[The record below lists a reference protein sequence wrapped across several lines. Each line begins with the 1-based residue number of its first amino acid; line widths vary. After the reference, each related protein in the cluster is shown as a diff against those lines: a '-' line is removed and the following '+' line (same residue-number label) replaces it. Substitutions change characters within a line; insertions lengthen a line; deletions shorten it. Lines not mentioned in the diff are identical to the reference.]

1 MPPLPSEL
9 RSALERAI
17 INARD
22 ASEQAARVVLATLAF
37 DKEHAFASLSSEQR
51 KLRNTLR
58 AKARQL
64 GNGNRQDGTPMLI
77 EEIAYSQWH
86 RMLFARFLAENNLL
100 MHPTGVAVTLAEC
113 EELASAEGEPDAWQ
127 VAARYASAMLP
138 GIFRSDDPCAQ
149 VRFALEGRQALENIL
164 ASLPPTLFIAD
175 DALGWVYQFW
185 QSKKKKEVNASER
198 KIGGA
203 DISPVT
209 QLFTED
215 YMVRFLLDNTLGAW
229 WAARHP
235 NSPLVRE
242 FCYLRFL
249 DDGTPAAGA
258 FPGFPERAALIRFM
272 DPCCGSGHFDV
283 AAFEMIRKMRM
294 EEEGL
299 SAADAG
305 DAVLRDNIFGLEL
318 DPRCTQ
324 IAAFAL
330 ALAAWKS
337 GGYRKIPIPQIECT
351 GIAVQ
356 GQLSE
361 WTKLAGK
368 DVNLRATLE
377 RLYELF
383 KNAPDLGS
391 LINPAELA
399 ARDRMFTVD
408 YAQVAPVLEKAL
420 AKERENEDPVAAVF
434 GATAEEVASAAQ
446 LLAGKYTL
454 VATNV
459 PYLAR
464 GKQNEVLADFC
475 QGQYSFAKQDLATVF
490 LERCRD
496 FTMSNGT
503 CALVTPQNWLFL
515 GAYKQLRQQLLK
527 TQTWNLIARL
537 GVGAFETIGGEV
549 VNIALIVS
557 TNQHSDAPSSFIG
570 IDVTQTPN
578 PSEKAQSLK
587 ISEFYTVEQTS
598 QLKNPD
604 AVITFDISSIGTLLK
619 DFARVL
625 QGIGTADG
633 NRFIIKFWELPQ
645 TSGLWE
651 LYQMAPDANDAISG
665 CDSLLR
671 WENGNGT
678 LANSP
683 QARICGQPGWG
694 KDGVAVGVTKSLY
707 RARYFGNKFDCTL
720 AVIIPKKSWYLDA
733 IQKYVFSNEFIEQV
747 RRVDQA
753 LSVTESSFGK
763 VPFDFERWQIT
774 ESGFGISSNPQCYDP
789 TQWLFAGDVVTSDN
803 VLQVA
808 VARLLGY
815 QWHQQKADNLV
826 ELADKDGI
834 VCLPPVAGEQ
844 PAAERLRAFLAAAY
858 EGEISPDEIARL
870 LANAGFAG
878 KGLDEWLRDG
888 FFAQHCQLFHNRPF
902 IWHIWD
908 GRKDGFSALVN
919 YHKLDATRLD
929 NLIYHYLGAWITAQR
944 ADQKAGV
951 AGAEGRLVAA
961 LELQKKLQ
969 QIREGEPPYDI
980 FVRWKSL
987 AEQPLGWEP
996 DLNDGVRM
1004 NIRPFVTAGVL
1015 RSKFTINWN
1024 KDRGKNPDG
1033 SERLND
1039 LHFTRAEKMK
1049 GRKK

>member
-1 MPPLPSEL
+1 LPPLPTEL

-22 ASEQAARVVLATLAF
+22 ASEDAARVVLATLAF
-37 DKEHAFASLSSEQR
+37 DKEHAFTSLSPEQR
-51 KLRNTLR
+51 QLRNALR

-64 GNGNRQDGTPMLI
+64 GNGNRQDGTPMLV

-100 MHPTGVAVTLAEC
+100 MHPTGVAVTLTEC
-113 EELASAEGEPDAWQ
+113 EELAAEEGEPDAWQ

-138 GIFRSDDPCAQ
+138 GIFRTDDPCAR

-164 ASLPPTLFIAD
+164 ASLPPALFVAD

-242 FCYLRFL
+242 FAYLRFL
-249 DDGTPAAGA
+249 DDGTPAAGT

-299 SAADAG
+299 SAVDAG

-337 GGYRKIPIPQIECT
+337 GGYRKIPIPQIACT

-368 DVNLRATLE
+368 DVNLRTTLE

-399 ARDRMFTVD
+399 ARDRMFTAD

-420 AKERENEDPVAAVF
+420 AKERESEDPVAAVF
-434 GATAEEVASAAQ
+434 GAAAEEVASATQ

-459 PYLAR
+459 PYL
-464 GKQNEVLADFC
+464 GIKKQDKTLRDYLTT
-475 QGQYSFAKQDLATVF
+475 QYSEGKADLATAF
-490 LERCRD
+490 LQRCW
-496 FTMSNGT
+496 FFSAEGGT
-503 CALVTPQNWLFL
+503 CALVTPQNWMFL
-515 GAYKQLRQQLLK
+515 SSYKKLRK
-527 TQTWNLIARL
+527 TILAKKSLNMISTL
-537 GVGAFETIGGEV
+537 GEGGFESSQAAGAFV
-549 VNIALIVS
+549 ALVIDSNMPPCNTHTFVGFDSSAPRLPTEKAERLRNAGLISLTQADQHNNPDDQITFEISRSGLLLEKYATSPRGIVS
-557 TNQHSDAPSSFIG
+557 GDTERWTRA
-570 IDVTQTPN
+570 
-578 PSEKAQSLK
+578 
-587 ISEFYTVEQTS
+587 
-598 QLKNPD
+598 
-604 AVITFDISSIGTLLK
+604 
-619 DFARVL
+619 
-625 QGIGTADG
+625 
-633 NRFIIKFWELPQ
+633 FWELPTLLPPWRPMQ
-645 TSGLWE
+645 GTVISTKEYSGREFVIDWGTGGKG
-651 LYQMAPDANDAISG
+651 M
-665 CDSLLR
+665 LR
-671 WENGNGT
+671 
-678 LANSP
+678 
-683 QARICGQPGWG
+683 PGVDNVAYG
-694 KDGVAVGVTKSLY
+694 RQGVAVTRMRQLHCTMYTGELY
-707 RARYFGNKFDCTL
+707 DQKT
-720 AVIIPKKSWYLDA
+720 AVLVPHNQAHLGA
-733 IQKYVFSNEFIEQV
+733 IWAFCSSHDFREAV
-747 RRVDQA
+747 RRVDKRIGITPGA
-753 LSVTESSFGK
+753 LLK
-763 VPFDFERWQIT
+763 IPFDLEHWQRVA
-774 ESGFGISSNPQCYDP
+774 EEKGSLPEPGSHDP
-789 TQWLFAGDVVTSDN
+789 TQWLFDGDVATSDN
-803 VLQVA
+803 ILQVA

-815 QWHQQKADNLV
+815 QWHQQKADKLV

-844 PAAERLRAFLAAAY
+844 PAAEHLRAFLNQAF
-858 EGEISPDEIARL
+858 EDGLSPDSIAQL

-908 GRKDGFSALVN
+908 GRKDGFAALVN

-951 AGAEGRLVAA
+951 AGADGRLVAA

-996 DLNDGVRM
+996 DLNDGVRL
-1004 NIRPFVTAGVL
+1004 NIRPFVMAGVL

-1039 LHFTRAEKMK
+1039 LHYTRAEKAK
-1049 GRKK
+1049 AKK